1 MTRLT
6 MHAQGGL
13 PPKSA
18 PFAPPQPA
26 QRRVPI
32 WMIAGAGAVFLAM
45 FTALVVTTTLLVVKS
60 QDARTLRAQMALDE
74 PAAPVVV
81 PPAPEA
87 AVKPVYEIA
96 AEVTR
101 TSVDLLGAEV
111 PEPSPTPVQTVAA
124 PPLRERIQLP
134 SCIDYLD
141 TLAKITH
148 VRFPLGSNE
157 PSAADMPRVRN
168 MATALRLCPE
178 VKLVVEGHSD
188 QRGSDKLNM
197 DLSWYRAETVIQ
209 ILQNEGF
216 ETAQM
221 VPLGF
226 GARRPINLSGTI
238 SGEGE
243 NRRVQ
248 FQLVPRDTVVDDRLA
263 RN

>member
-13 PPKSA
+13 PPQSA
-18 PFAPPQPA
+18 AFAPPQPA
-26 QRRVPI
+26 PRQVPLWAI
-32 WMIAGAGAVFLAM
+32 VGGGFLFLAM
-45 FTALVVTTTLLVVKS
+45 FTALVVTTTLLIVQS
-60 QDARTLRAQMALDE
+60 RDAAQLQAAMALDE
-74 PAAPVVV
+74 P
-81 PPAPEA
+81 PAPETPIVQA
-87 AVKPVYEIA
+87 ASVPAVATDVEP
-96 AEVTR
+96 EVTR
-101 TSVDLLGAEV
+101 TSVDLLGADL
-111 PEPSPTPVQTVAA
+111 AA
-124 PPLRERIQLP
+124 PERARVVPPVALQERIQAP

-141 TLAKITH
+141 TLVKITH

-157 PSAADMPRVRN
+157 PAAADMPRVRN

-178 VKLVVEGHSD
+178 VKVVVEGHSD
-188 QRGSDKLNM
+188 RRGSDKLNM

-209 ILQNEGF
+209 ILRDEGF
-216 ETAQM
+216 ETVQM
-221 VPLGF
+221 EPLGF

>member
-6 MHAQGGL
+6 MHAQGGQ

-18 PFAPPQPA
+18 PFAPPQPP
-26 QRRVPI
+26 QRRTPVWALI
-32 WMIAGAGAVFLAM
+32 GAGALFLTM
-45 FTALVVTTTLLVVKS
+45 FTALVVTSTLLIVQS
-60 QDARTLRAQMALDE
+60 RETQAMQLDE
-74 PAAPVVV
+74 PAAPVVALAD
-81 PPAPEA
+81 PAPNPVVETA
-87 AVKPVYEIA
+87 AET
-96 AEVTR
+96 EVTR
-101 TSVDLLGAEV
+101 TSMDLLGADLPQ
-111 PEPSPTPVQTVAA
+111 PEPVRAA
-124 PPLRERIQLP
+124 PPVPLRQRIQAP

-141 TLAKITH
+141 TLVKITH

-157 PSAADMPRVRN
+157 PAAADMPRVRN

-178 VKLVVEGHSD
+178 VKVVVEGHSD
-188 QRGSDKLNM
+188 RRGSDKLNM

-209 ILQNEGF
+209 LLREEGF

-221 VPLGF
+221 EPLGF

-248 FQLVPRDTVVDDRLA
+248 FQLVPRDTIVDERLA

>member
-1 MTRLT
+1 MTRLI

-18 PFAPPQPA
+18 AFAPPEPP
-26 QRRVPI
+26 QRGLPV
-32 WMIAGAGAVFLAM
+32 WLIAGVGGVFLIM
-45 FTALVVTTTLLVVKS
+45 FTALVVMTTLLVVQS
-60 QDARTLRAQMALDE
+60 RNAEALQARMALDE
-74 PAAPVVV
+74 PAAPVTPVAPV
-81 PPAPEA
+81 PTPPAAAELAPE
-87 AVKPVYEIA
+87 

-101 TSVDLLGAEV
+101 TSVDLLGADLPQ
-111 PEPSPTPVQTVAA
+111 PEPVLATPAK
-124 PPLRERIQLP
+124 PLRQQIQAP

-148 VRFPLGSNE
+148 VRFPLGSNQPAE
-157 PSAADMPRVRN
+157 ADMPRVRN
-168 MATALRLCPE
+168 MATALRLCPQ

-209 ILQNEGF
+209 MLQAEGF

-221 VPLGF
+221 EPLGF

-248 FQLVPRDTVVDDRLA
+248 FQLVPRDTVIDERLA

>member
-6 MHAQGGL
+6 MHAQGGM

-18 PFAPPQPA
+18 PFTPPQPA
-26 QRRVPI
+26 PRRMPI
-32 WMIAGAGAVFLAM
+32 WVLVGAGAVFLTM
-45 FTALVVTTTLLVVKS
+45 FAALVVTSTLLVVQS
-60 QDARTLRAQMALDE
+60 RETRALQASMELNE

-81 PPAPEA
+81 AT
-87 AVKPVYEIA
+87 PVVEPDAQIA
-96 AEVTR
+96 ADAEPEVTR
-101 TSVDLLGAEV
+101 TSVDLLGADLPQ
-111 PEPSPTPVQTVAA
+111 PEPVRAA
-124 PPLRERIQLP
+124 PVVPLYERIQAP

-141 TLAKITH
+141 TLVKITH

-157 PSAADMPRVRN
+157 PAEADMPRVRN
-168 MATALRLCPE
+168 MATALRLCPD
-178 VKLVVEGHSD
+178 VKVIVEGHSD
-188 QRGSDKLNM
+188 RRGSDKLNM
-197 DLSWYRAETVIQ
+197 DLSWYRAETVLQ
-209 ILQNEGF
+209 ILQDEGF
-216 ETAQM
+216 ETTQM

-226 GARRPINLSGTI
+226 GARRPINLSGTV